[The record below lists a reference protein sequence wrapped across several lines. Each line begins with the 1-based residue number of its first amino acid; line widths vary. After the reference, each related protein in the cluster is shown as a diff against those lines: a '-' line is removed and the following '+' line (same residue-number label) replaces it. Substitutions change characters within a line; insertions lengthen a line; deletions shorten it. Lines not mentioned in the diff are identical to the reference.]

1 MAWTRFQKL
10 PAELVLMIHEHLDE
24 VSGLALDLYLNPDQN
39 ELEMVH
45 NFLKKHMPLP
55 VLAVQQIIHMTGA
68 RGGSYD
74 WEQYSK
80 CKTAIYRSP
89 YYCASVLTEWK
100 DIPLAIQF
108 RDVDEVLSVGY
119 YIERMLPL
127 FKKVFVEMGI
137 ASQSPTL
144 AVVPD
149 CFDKP
154 NNIELARMV
163 LAVYQFNAY
172 CRLLGKDQHR
182 MSFQQAGVLAKRFSQ
197 NLTPWEKEQMFC
209 VAKHVNHMISL
220 TSKSKQPLA
229 PQHWA

>member
-1 MAWTRFQKL
+1 
-10 PAELVLMIHEHLDE
+10 MIHEHLDE

-89 YYCASVLTEWK
+89 YYCASVVTEWE
-100 DIPLAIQF
+100 DIPLAIRF
-108 RDVDEVLSVGY
+108 KDVEEALSVGY

-127 FKKVFVEMGI
+127 FKEEFVKI
-137 ASQSPTL
+137 SPL

-154 NNIELARMV
+154 NNIELARIV
-163 LAVYQFNAY
+163 LAIYQFNAY
-172 CRLLGKDQHR
+172 CRLLGKDQHT
-182 MSFQQAGVLAKRFSQ
+182 MSFQQAGVLAKRFFQ

-209 VAKHVNHMISL
+209 VAKHVHSVISL
-220 TSKSKQPLA
+220 TSKS
-229 PQHWA
+229 